1 MLRHGSGNEWIS
13 PNKSDT
19 IGSTREGR
27 PDIAHDIAHDATSAI
42 NHRINHRI
50 TNEIDMGKD
59 PVRPARAWPH
69 LPNRRCHESKMSR
82 EIPAD
87 SASARTLN
95 EYTVVIFAFK
105 K

>member
-1 MLRHGSGNEWIS
+1 MALAIALAMAH
-13 PNKSDT
+13 
-19 IGSTREGR
+19 
-27 PDIAHDIAHDATSAI
+27 DIAHDIAHDATSA
-42 NHRINHRI
+42 INHRI

-59 PVRPARAWPH
+59 PVRPAKARLH